1 MGKFIITE
9 EERRFIRGM
18 YLMESTLGDVKQ
30 LIMENKGFCL
40 TKFKDT
46 SHPMY
51 KRCMFEGASP
61 ENFGSMVDNNANNH
75 IYPTYG
81 SGLDYTDGKPAR
93 FTDSSGK
100 QVFMTQTNVVDMG
113 GVPLFLD
120 DPILKNVLDYMVTNK
135 YITGYDK
142 QYPARALRELLQ
154 KNPKMAKR
162 GSRGEIIVTLP
173 AAPKDA
179 TGPSPITNFIYWPN
193 AHMYYYD
200 RNKPTDFIFTDDG
213 NIDQTFLTLI
223 QNRK

>member
-9 EERRFIRGM
+9 EERRSIRGM

-40 TKFKDT
+40 TKYKDT

-51 KRCMFEGASP
+51 KRCMFEGVSP
-61 ENFGSMVDNNANNH
+61 RNFGSWVDNNWDNH
-75 IYPTYG
+75 IYPKYG
-81 SGLDYTDGKPAR
+81 SGLDYTDGKPAYFR
-93 FTDSSGK
+93 DSSGK
-100 QVFMTQTNVVDMG
+100 QVFMTETHVVDMG

-142 QYPARALRELLQ
+142 DAYWRTFHQLLQ
-154 KNPKMAKR
+154 KKVFAKR
-162 GSRGEIIVTLP
+162 GARGETIVTLP

-179 TGPSPITNFIYWPN
+179 TGPSPITNFIYWPK